1 MKRLVSTLFVVATLC
16 TMLAIPAAAA
26 GPVEVSGMAFD
37 GPITEIEFRPI
48 GKGEDDHYCL
58 VTVDAWSTMVGD
70 IDGELFEHIEVLSQS
85 PCGSGPGT
93 SPSMQRLWGEFT
105 GAIWDGERMRS
116 GTCKEFG
123 TAGWHWADDGT
134 SLHYDGSFTM
144 HACSGDL
151 AGAHAQFDYDWDDDA
166 EVAIITGRAFFSGKP

>member
-1 MKRLVSTLFVVATLC
+1 MKKLVSMLLVVAALC
-16 TMLAIPAAAA
+16 VMLVIPAGAA
-26 GPVEVSGMAFD
+26 GPVEVSGLAYD
-37 GPITEIEFRPI
+37 GAITEIEFRPI
-48 GKGEDDHYCL
+48 GKGEDDHFCQ

-85 PCGSGPGT
+85 PCSSGPAT
-93 SPSMQRLWGEFT
+93 SPSMQRLWGKFT

-116 GTCKEFG
+116 GTCKESG

-134 SLHYDGSFTM
+134 SLKYDGSFTL
-144 HACSGDL
+144 HTCSGGL

-166 EVAIITGRAFFSGKP
+166 EVAIITGRAFFSGRP